1 MTRADYLNQLE
12 QALSQLHPSARQ
24 EALDYF
30 NEYFDEKSDDAAAI
44 NELGT
49 AEEAAKE
56 IIANLPEDALIAK
69 DDQGD
74 SQSAK
79 AFDFDF
85 DFDFQFDWDGFFK
98 HFKHSAYQQA
108 RERIELKAKIEELP
122 DFASLQIILEDQAL
136 SVQSYEGDKVVLH
149 NPVSEDG
156 SYQAFDYQLVQDCLY
171 LSSKPL
177 PDHLYFSR
185 NQTSSAILK
194 IPKKLL
200 PLASLNLKTT
210 DSSLTMADVQA
221 SEQLVI
227 NAEDSSV
234 NMTKVSCPKSA
245 LQLEDATLTIS
256 DARLGELKL
265 EASDAVITLSSMSL
279 SDARIRLEDCVW
291 KLKDFV
297 LEKSLNCQAEDSVL
311 TYKPSADIS
320 LDIWE
325 EDSSLKLPKDKAF
338 TMMKEGDI
346 THLSYKQENSPAQL
360 VIHCQD
366 CQLTVG

>member
-1 MTRADYLNQLE
+1 MTRAEYLNQLE
-12 QALSQLHPSARQ
+12 QALTQLHPSARQ

-30 NEYFDEKSDDAAAI
+30 NEYFDEKDNDEEAI
-44 NELGT
+44 IELGT
-49 AEEAAKE
+49 PDEAAKE
-56 IIANLPEDALIAK
+56 IIANLPEDALIAQV
-69 DDQGD
+69 DQGT
-74 SQSAK
+74 SQSTK

-85 DFDFQFDWDGFFK
+85 DFDFQFDWENFFNN
-98 HFKHSAYQQA
+98 FKHSAFQA

-122 DFASLQIILEDQAL
+122 DFSSLQIVLEDQAI
-136 SVQSYEGDKVVLH
+136 SVQSYDGEAVILH

-156 SYQAFDYQLVQDCLY
+156 SYQAFEYQLVQDSLY

-177 PDHLYFSR
+177 PDHLYFS
-185 NQTSSAILK
+185 NQQTSSAILK

-200 PLASLNLKTT
+200 PLTSLNLKTT
-210 DSSLTMADVQA
+210 DSSLTMSAVQA

-227 NAEDSSV
+227 NAEDSSIS
-234 NMTKVSCPKSA
+234 MTKPSCPSSA
-245 LQLEDATLTIS
+245 LRLEDSTLTIS
-256 DARLGELKL
+256 DGQLSELKL
-265 EASDAVITLSSMSL
+265 EASDAVITLTSMSL

-291 KLKDFV
+291 KLKEFV
-297 LEKSLNCQAEDSVL
+297 LEKSLICQAEDSVL
-311 TYKPSADIS
+311 TFKPSTDIS

-346 THLSYKQENSPAQL
+346 THLSYKQEISPAQL

-366 CQLTVG
+366 CQLNVG

>member
-30 NEYFDEKSDDAAAI
+30 NEYFDEKADDAAAI

-49 AEEAAKE
+49 PDEAAKE
-56 IIANLPEDALIAK
+56 IIANLPEDAHIAQE
-69 DDQGD
+69 DQGT

-85 DFDFQFDWDGFFK
+85 DFDFQFDWDSFFNN
-98 HFKHSAYQQA
+98 FKHSAFQA
-108 RERIELKAKIEELP
+108 KERIELTAKIEELP
-122 DFASLQIILEDQAL
+122 DFSNLQIILEDQTL
-136 SVQSYEGDKVVLH
+136 SVQSYEGEKVVLH
-149 NPVSEDG
+149 NPFSEEM
-156 SYQAFDYQLVQDCLY
+156 SYQAFDYHLVQDSLY
-171 LSSKPL
+171 LSGKPL
-177 PDHLYFSR
+177 PDHVYFS
-185 NQTSSAILK
+185 NQQTSSAILK
-194 IPKKLL
+194 IPKRLL
-200 PLASLNLKTT
+200 PLTSLNLKTT
-210 DSSLTMADVQA
+210 DSSLTMVNVQA

-227 NAEDSSV
+227 NADDSSIS
-234 NMTKVSCPKSA
+234 MTKVSCPSSA
-245 LQLEDATLTIS
+245 LGLEDSTLTIS
-256 DARLGELKL
+256 DGRLDELKL

-311 TYKPSADIS
+311 TFKPSTDIS

-346 THLSYKQENSPAQL
+346 THLSYKQEISPAQL
-360 VIHCQD
+360 TIHCQD
-366 CQLTVG
+366 CQLHVG

>member
-1 MTRADYLNQLE
+1 MTRAEYLNQLE

-30 NEYFDEKSDDAAAI
+30 NEYFDEKADDAAAI

-56 IIANLPEDALIAK
+56 IIANLPEDALIAQV
-69 DDQGD
+69 DQGT
-74 SQSAK
+74 SQSTK

-98 HFKHSAYQQA
+98 HFKHSAFQA
-108 RERIELKAKIEELP
+108 KERIELTAKIEELP

-149 NPVSEDG
+149 NPFSEEM
-156 SYQAFDYQLVQDCLY
+156 SYQAFDYQLVQDSLY

-177 PDHLYFSR
+177 PDHLYFS
-185 NQTSSAILK
+185 NQQTSSAILK
-194 IPKKLL
+194 IPKRLL
-200 PLASLNLKTT
+200 PLTSLNLKTT
-210 DSSLTMADVQA
+210 DSSLTMAAVQA

-227 NAEDSSV
+227 NAEDSSIS
-234 NMTKVSCPKSA
+234 MTKVSCPSSA
-245 LQLEDATLTIS
+245 LGLEDSTLTIS
-256 DARLGELKL
+256 DGLLSELNL

-279 SDARIRLEDCVW
+279 SDTRIRLEDCVW

-311 TYKPSADIS
+311 TFKPCADIS

-325 EDSSLKLPKDKAF
+325 EDSNLKLPKDKAF
-338 TMMKEGDI
+338 TMMKEDNT

>member
-1 MTRADYLNQLE
+1 MTRADYLNKLE

-30 NEYFDEKSDDAAAI
+30 NEYFDEKDNDEEAI
-44 NELGT
+44 IELGT
-49 AEEAAKE
+49 PDEAAKE
-56 IIANLPEDALIAK
+56 IIANLPEDALITK
-69 DDQGD
+69 EDQGT
-74 SQSAK
+74 SQSTK

-85 DFDFQFDWDGFFK
+85 DFDFQFDWDSFFNN
-98 HFKHSAYQQA
+98 FKHSAIQA
-108 RERIELKAKIEELP
+108 RERIELTAKIEELP
-122 DFASLQIILEDQAL
+122 DFSNLQIILEDQAL

-149 NPVSEDG
+149 NPFSEEM
-156 SYQAFDYQLVQDCLY
+156 SYRAFDYQLVQDSLY

-177 PDHLYFSR
+177 PDHLYFS
-185 NQTSSAILK
+185 NQQTSSAILK

-200 PLASLNLKTT
+200 PLTSLNLKTS
-210 DSSLTMADVQA
+210 DSSLTMAAVQA

-227 NAEDSSV
+227 NAEDSSIS
-234 NMTKVSCPKSA
+234 MTKMSCPKSA
-245 LQLEDATLTIS
+245 LQLEDAKLTIS
-256 DARLGELKL
+256 DGRLDELKL
-265 EASDAVITLSSMSL
+265 EASDAVITLSNMSL

-291 KLKDFV
+291 KLKEFV

-311 TYKPSADIS
+311 TFKPSADIS

-338 TMMKEGDI
+338 TMMKEDNT
-346 THLSYKQENSPAQL
+346 THLSYKQENIPAQL
-360 VIHCQD
+360 AIHCQD

>member
-12 QALSQLHPSARQ
+12 QALFQLHPSARQ

-30 NEYFDEKSDDAAAI
+30 NEYFDEKDNDEEAI
-44 NELGT
+44 IELGT
-49 AEEAAKE
+49 PDEAAKE
-56 IIANLPEDALIAK
+56 IIANLPEDALITK
-69 DDQGD
+69 KDQGA

-98 HFKHSAYQQA
+98 HFKHSAFQA
-108 RERIELKAKIEELP
+108 RERMELTAKIEELP
-122 DFASLQIILEDQAL
+122 EFSNLQISLEDQAL
-136 SVQSYEGDKVVLH
+136 SVQSYDGEAVLLH
-149 NPVSEDG
+149 NPISEDG
-156 SYQAFDYQLVQDCLY
+156 SYQAFDYQLVQDSLY
-171 LSSKPL
+171 LTSKPT
-177 PDHLYFSR
+177 PNHLYFSN
-185 NQTSSAILK
+185 NQISSAILK

-200 PLASLNLKTT
+200 PLTNLNLKTT
-210 DSSLTMADVQA
+210 DSSLTIVDVQVC
-221 SEQLVI
+221 EQMVV
-227 NAEDSSV
+227 NAKDSSIS
-234 NMTKVSCPKSA
+234 MTKVSCPSSA
-245 LQLEDATLTIS
+245 LRLEDSTLTIS
-256 DARLGELKL
+256 DGQMSELKL
-265 EASDAVITLSSMSL
+265 EASDAVITLTSL
-279 SDARIRLEDCVW
+279 NLANATIRLEDCVW

-311 TYKPSADIS
+311 TYKPSTDIS

-366 CQLTVG
+366 CQLSVG

>member
-1 MTRADYLNQLE
+1 MTRTDYLNQLE

-30 NEYFDEKSDDAAAI
+30 NEYFDEKDNDEEAI
-44 NELGT
+44 IELGT
-49 AEEAAKE
+49 PDEAAKE
-56 IIANLPEDALIAK
+56 IIANLPEDALITEK
-69 DDQGD
+69 DQGT

-79 AFDFDF
+79 PFDFNF
-85 DFDFQFDWDGFFK
+85 DFDFQFDWENFFNN
-98 HFKHSAYQQA
+98 FKHSAYKA
-108 RERIELKAKIEELP
+108 RERIELTAKIEELP
-122 DFASLQIILEDQAL
+122 DFSNLQIVLEDQAL
-136 SVQSYEGDKVVLH
+136 SVQSYDGEAVLLH

-156 SYQAFDYQLVQDCLY
+156 SYQAFDYQLVQDSLY

-177 PDHLYFSR
+177 PDHLYFS
-185 NQTSSAILK
+185 NQQTSSAILK
-194 IPKKLL
+194 IPKRLL
-200 PLASLNLKTT
+200 PLTSLNLKTT
-210 DSSLTMADVQA
+210 DSSLTMAAVQA

-227 NAEDSSV
+227 NAEDSSIS
-234 NMTKVSCPKSA
+234 MTKVSCPNSA
-245 LQLEDATLTIS
+245 LGLEDATLTFS
-256 DARLGELKL
+256 DGQLGEINL

-279 SDARIRLEDCVW
+279 SDARIRLEDCIW

-311 TYKPSADIS
+311 TFKPSTDIS

-325 EDSSLKLPKDKAF
+325 EDSSLKLPKDMAF
-338 TMMKEGDI
+338 TMMKEEDT
-346 THLSYKQENSPAQL
+346 THLSYKQENNPAQL

>member
-1 MTRADYLNQLE
+1 MTRAEYLDQLE
-12 QALSQLHPSARQ
+12 QALTQLHPSARQ

-30 NEYFDEKSDDAAAI
+30 NEYFDEKADDAAAI

-69 DDQGD
+69 EDQGT
-74 SQSAK
+74 SQSTK

-85 DFDFQFDWDGFFK
+85 DFDFQFDWDGFFDN
-98 HFKHSAYQQA
+98 FRHSAFQA
-108 RERIELKAKIEELP
+108 RERIELTAKIEELP
-122 DFASLQIILEDQAL
+122 DFSNLQIILEDQAL

-149 NPVSEDG
+149 NPFSEEM
-156 SYQAFDYQLVQDCLY
+156 SYQAFDYQLVQDSLY
-171 LSSKPL
+171 LSSKSL
-177 PDHLYFSR
+177 PDHLYFS
-185 NQTSSAILK
+185 NQQTSSAILK

-200 PLASLNLKTT
+200 PLTSLNLKTT

-227 NAEDSSV
+227 NAEDSSIS
-234 NMTKVSCPKSA
+234 MTKVSCPSSA
-245 LQLEDATLTIS
+245 LGLEDSTLTIS
-256 DARLGELKL
+256 DGRLGELKL

-279 SDARIRLEDCVW
+279 SEARIRLEDCVW

-311 TYKPSADIS
+311 TFKPSTDIS

-360 VIHCQD
+360 AIHCQD
-366 CQLTVG
+366 CQLNVG

>member
-12 QALSQLHPSARQ
+12 QALFQLHPSARQ

-30 NEYFDEKSDDAAAI
+30 NEYFDEKDNDEEAI
-44 NELGT
+44 IELGT
-49 AEEAAKE
+49 PDEAAKE
-56 IIANLPEDALIAK
+56 IIANLPEDALITEK
-69 DDQGD
+69 DQA
-74 SQSAK
+74 SPHSSK
-79 AFDFDF
+79 PFDFNF
-85 DFDFQFDWDGFFK
+85 DFDFQFDWENFFNN
-98 HFKHSAYQQA
+98 FKHSAYQA
-108 RERIELKAKIEELP
+108 RERIELTAKIEELP
-122 DFASLQIILEDQAL
+122 DFSNLQIILEDQAL

-149 NPVSEDG
+149 NPFSEEM
-156 SYQAFDYQLVQDCLY
+156 SYQAFDYQLVQDSLY

-177 PDHLYFSR
+177 PDHLYFSN

-200 PLASLNLKTT
+200 PLTNLNLRTT
-210 DSSLTMADVQA
+210 DSSLTMAAVQA

-227 NAEDSSV
+227 NADDSSIS
-234 NMTKVSCPKSA
+234 MTKVNCPSSA
-245 LQLEDATLTIS
+245 LRLEDSTLTIS
-256 DARLGELKL
+256 DGQLSELKL

-279 SDARIRLEDCVW
+279 SDARITLEDCVW

-297 LEKSLNCQAEDSVL
+297 LEKSLICQAEDSVL
-311 TYKPSADIS
+311 TFKPSTDIC

-346 THLSYKQENSPAQL
+346 THLSYKQEISPAQL

-366 CQLTVG
+366 CQLKVG

>member
-12 QALSQLHPSARQ
+12 QALTQLHPSARQ

-30 NEYFDEKSDDAAAI
+30 NEYFDEKADDLAAI
-44 NELGT
+44 EELGT
-49 AEEAAKE
+49 PDEAAME
-56 IIANLPEDALIAK
+56 IIANLPEDALITK
-69 DDQGD
+69 KDQGA

-85 DFDFQFDWDGFFK
+85 GFQFDWENFFNN
-98 HFKHSAYQQA
+98 FKHSAYQA
-108 RERIELKAKIEELP
+108 RERMELKAKIEELP
-122 DFASLQIILEDQAL
+122 EFSNLLISLEDQAL
-136 SVQSYEGDKVVLH
+136 SVQSYEGETVLLH

-156 SYQAFDYQLVQDCLY
+156 NYQAFDYQLFQDSLY
-171 LSSKPL
+171 LTSKPS
-177 PDHLYFSR
+177 PNHLYFSN
-185 NQTSSAILK
+185 NQASSAILK
-194 IPKKLL
+194 IPKRLL
-200 PLASLNLKTT
+200 PLTSLNLKTT

-227 NAEDSSV
+227 NAEDSSISV
-234 NMTKVSCPKSA
+234 TKVSCTSSA
-245 LQLEDATLTIS
+245 LGLEDSTLTIS
-256 DARLGELKL
+256 DGRLGELKL

-311 TYKPSADIS
+311 TFKPCADIS

-338 TMMKEGDI
+338 TMMKEDNT